1 MFDLKGTVLGM
12 NKPNIVSLLNSIELY
27 KGKTL
32 PVKKAKKLD
41 MLKSMARRSGVVSS
55 NQIGNV
61 YIAEDR
67 ESALFNRNAQ
77 PKDLQ
82 EYMVKGY
89 ANALDLIEEV
99 YKCHTNY

>member
-41 MLKSMARRSGVVSS
+41 MLKSMAEK
-55 NQIGNV
+55 NTF
-61 YIAEDR
+61 
-67 ESALFNRNAQ
+67 SAG
-77 PKDLQ
+77 K
-82 EYMVKGY
+82 
-89 ANALDLIEEV
+89 
-99 YKCHTNY
+99 T

>member
-1 MFDLKGTVLGM
+1 MKNKIMGFVTIALVLVLASCSSMKQMFDLKGTVLGM

-55 NQIGNV
+55 NQIGN
-61 YIAEDR
+61 
-67 ESALFNRNAQ
+67 
-77 PKDLQ
+77 
-82 EYMVKGY
+82 
-89 ANALDLIEEV
+89 
-99 YKCHTNY
+99 

>member
-1 MFDLKGTVLGM
+1 MKMFDLKGTVLGM

-67 ESALFNRNAQ
+67 ESALFNRNA
-77 PKDLQ
+77 
-82 EYMVKGY
+82 VKKSRLVLTDKPT
-89 ANALDLIEEV
+89 ALHL
-99 YKCHTNY
+99 